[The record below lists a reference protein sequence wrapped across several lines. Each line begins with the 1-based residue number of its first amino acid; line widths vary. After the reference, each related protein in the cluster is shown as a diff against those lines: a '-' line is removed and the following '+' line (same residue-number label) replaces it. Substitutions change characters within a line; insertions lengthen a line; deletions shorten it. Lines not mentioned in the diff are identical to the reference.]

1 MNQRQSSPIVRPK
14 RRNNLSLS
22 PGERAGVRAGSLD
35 TNFPLG
41 IHLSAIGKPHQSIH
55 TLVGRFSGWHHGG
68 LY

>member
-41 IHLSAIGKPHQSIH
+41 VQGEVPEVTAPNFEEFL
-55 TLVGRFSGWHHGG
+55 L
-68 LY
+68 